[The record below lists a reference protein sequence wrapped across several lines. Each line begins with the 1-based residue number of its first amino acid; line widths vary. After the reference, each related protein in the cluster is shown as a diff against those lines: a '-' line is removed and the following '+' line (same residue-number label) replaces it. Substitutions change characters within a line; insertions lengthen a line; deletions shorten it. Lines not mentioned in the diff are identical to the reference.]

1 MFFFVLPNT
10 TFCMLF
16 FFLLFETIGYIII
29 YTIFLQRIDK
39 LKERGKKFNEN
50 RTTLID
56 NNNTNDVL

>member
-1 MFFFVLPNT
+1 
-10 TFCMLF
+10 MLF